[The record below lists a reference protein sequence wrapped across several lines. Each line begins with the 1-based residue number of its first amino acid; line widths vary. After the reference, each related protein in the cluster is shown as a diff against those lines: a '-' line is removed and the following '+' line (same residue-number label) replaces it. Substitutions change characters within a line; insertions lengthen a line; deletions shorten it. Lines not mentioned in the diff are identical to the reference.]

1 LQQSQHAYDVNQK
14 YAGRMNNPTFNV
26 ELDNLG
32 NSKLKDLD
40 GPTAF
45 MGLSQE
51 IPLNNKLAL
60 RKQLAGLQGNNNQF
74 EITQRQAEL
83 KADFRICMS
92 NWYAASQRAE
102 IYAAESKLSARQAT
116 VLNEKLKYGRVIPS
130 DVQLNSALSAES
142 KLRYQNELKKV
153 QFQKN
158 LCSKFAFDLPANAID
173 VPLTINFT
181 DKVSLSEKQ
190 ALLKKQQAKT
200 QFELAKKKRFL
211 ISRLA
216 LVCVIIKKPMTKFF
230 WFPLLFRFR
239 YSIATVEILHSHKH
253 SKPMLK
259 LVQI

>member
-1 LQQSQHAYDVNQK
+1 
-14 YAGRMNNPTFNV
+14 MNNPTFNV

-142 KLRYQNELKKV
+142 KLRYQNELKRFSFRKISV
-153 QFQKN
+153 QN
-158 LCSKFAFDLPANAID
+158 L
-173 VPLTINFT
+173 
-181 DKVSLSEKQ
+181 
-190 ALLKKQQAKT
+190 LLICQ
-200 QFELAKKKRFL
+200 
-211 ISRLA
+211 
-216 LVCVIIKKPMTKFF
+216 
-230 WFPLLFRFR
+230 
-239 YSIATVEILHSHKH
+239 
-253 SKPMLK
+253 PML
-259 LVQI
+259 